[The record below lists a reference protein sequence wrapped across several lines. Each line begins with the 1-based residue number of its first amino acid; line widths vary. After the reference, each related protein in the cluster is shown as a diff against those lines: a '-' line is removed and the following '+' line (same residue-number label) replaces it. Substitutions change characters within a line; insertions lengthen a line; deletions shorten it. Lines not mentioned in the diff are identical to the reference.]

1 MPQAPQLTLSAVV
14 LGAPDAQ
21 ELADFYRKLL
31 NWKEKYSEPGWV
43 MLQAPGG
50 GAGLSF
56 QTESDFVRP
65 VWPEEP
71 GRQQMMMHLD
81 IHVDDLDASGEH
93 ALAAGATLAEFQ
105 PQEGVRV
112 YFDPAGHPF
121 CLFLD

>member
-1 MPQAPQLTLSAVV
+1 MPEAQLTLSAVV

-21 ELADFYRKLL
+21 ELADFYRRLL
-31 NWKEKYSEPGWV
+31 GWKEKYSEPGWV
-43 MLQAPGG
+43 MLQAPDS

-56 QTESDFVRP
+56 QSESGYVRP

-81 IHVDDLDASGEH
+81 IHVDDLAASGEH
-93 ALAAGATLAEFQ
+93 AVAAGATRAEFQ